1 MKVQNVPRLVS
12 LILLCSCMAACNQQQ
27 VPGANAAT
35 LPASSQAT
43 AAIPAAAPK
52 PTPVPV
58 CSSCGHVRSVTAIKQ
73 DGQASG
79 AGAVIGGIVGG
90 VAGRQVGGGSG
101 RDIATVA
108 GAIGGA
114 VLGNEVEQNRNGS
127 TSYEVVIDMEGGGQ
141 QVVNVADAG
150 GLTPGAE
157 VSVQGGRISLR

>member
-1 MKVQNVPRLVS
+1 M
-12 LILLCSCMAACNQQQ
+12 
-27 VPGANAAT
+27 
-35 LPASSQAT
+35 
-43 AAIPAAAPK
+43 
-52 PTPVPV
+52 
-58 CSSCGHVRSVTAIKQ
+58 RSVTAIKQ